1 MPDPQPALDYAQQW
15 RGEALE
21 DLKEFLRIPSI
32 STLPEHQLD
41 LGRAA
46 SWVAD
51 ELRGL
56 GLQAVEVLPTA
67 GHPVVYGEWLQ
78 ANDSAPTVLVYGHY
92 DVQPVDPL
100 DLWKSPPFE
109 PSVRGEDLFARG
121 ASDMKGQI
129 VAQLKALEA
138 LVKTS
143 GLPLNLKFM
152 IEGEEEVGSPSL
164 AAFIEKHRS
173 KLACD
178 FCLNLDAGVLGPNIP
193 SLTTALRGLAYFE
206 LRIQGPAGDLHSGTF
221 GGAVENPANV
231 LVKLIAGMHDQAG
244 RVTLPGFYDD
254 VRPVTEQDRADLARL
269 PQDDAWWMEKSGTKA
284 LAGEA
289 GFSATERA
297 TSRPTL
303 DVNGLLS
310 GFTGVGSKTV
320 LPAKA
325 MAKISTRLVPDQRPE
340 QIHESLI
347 AYLRRFAP
355 PTVTWEVDLL
365 AGAVPGIIER
375 NSPEVRTAAK
385 ALEAAWGKPAVYKRE
400 GGTVPVVGMIQEL
413 LGVKSLLLG
422 FGLPDDNLH
431 APNEKFHLPNFYRGI
446 DTLIRFLVAL
456 PA

>member
-1 MPDPQPALDYAQQW
+1 MQDPQSALDYARQH
-15 RGEALE
+15 RDGALE
-21 DLKEFLRIPSI
+21 DLTEFLRIPSI
-32 STLPEHQLD
+32 STLPEHKPD
-41 LGRAA
+41 LVKAA
-46 SWVAD
+46 NWVAD
-51 ELRGL
+51 KLRGL
-56 GLQAVEVLPTA
+56 GLKAVEVLPTA
-67 GHPVVYGEWLQ
+67 GHPVVYGEWLE
-78 ANDSAPTVLVYGHY
+78 AMESAPTVLVYGHY

-109 PSVRGEDLFARG
+109 PAIRGKDLFARG

-129 VAQLKALEA
+129 VAQLKAVEA

-152 IEGEEEVGSPSL
+152 IEGEEEIGSPSL
-164 AAFIEKHRS
+164 AAFIEQHRS
-173 KLACD
+173 QLSCD
-178 FCLNLDAGVLGPNIP
+178 FCLNLDAGVLGPDLP
-193 SLTTALRGLAYFE
+193 SITLALRGLAYFE
-206 LRIQGPAGDLHSGTF
+206 IRIRGPAGDLHSGTF

-231 LVKLIAGMHDQAG
+231 LARLIAGMHDGAG
-244 RVTLPGFYDD
+244 RVTLPGFYDQ

-269 PQDDAWWMEKSGTKA
+269 PQDDAWWMEQSGTKA

-289 GFSATERA
+289 GFTATERA

-340 QIHESLI
+340 EIHESLI
-347 AYLRRFAP
+347 KYMRQSAP
-355 PTVTWEVDLL
+355 PTVTWEVEML
-365 AGAVPGIIER
+365 AGAVPGVIDSH
-375 NSPEVRTAAK
+375 SPEVQTAAR
-385 ALEAAWGKPAVYKRE
+385 ALEAAWGKPALYKRE
-400 GGTVPVVGMIQEL
+400 GGTVPVVGMIKEI
-413 LGVKSLLLG
+413 LGVNSLLLG

-446 DTLIRFLVAL
+446 DTLIRFLAPL